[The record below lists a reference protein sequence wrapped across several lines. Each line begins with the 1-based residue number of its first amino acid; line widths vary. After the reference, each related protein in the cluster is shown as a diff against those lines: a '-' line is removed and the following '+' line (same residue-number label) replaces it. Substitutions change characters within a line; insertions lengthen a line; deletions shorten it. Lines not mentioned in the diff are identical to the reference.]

1 MKNNIITLLIIFLSI
16 SLNAQD
22 KYITRNGNINF
33 EASVATF
40 EAIKASNKSVTALL
54 NTKNGGFA
62 TLVLIRGFK
71 FKIALM
77 EEHFNENY
85 MESDDFPKATFKG
98 TLLDF
103 DLEKIKT
110 QSNEY
115 ILEGALTIHDKTQK
129 IKTLCTLKFASNK
142 ILMNG
147 VFKINLADYDIK
159 IPSIVKGK
167 ISEEVTIDLNF
178 ELSSKN

>member
-1 MKNNIITLLIIFLSI
+1 MRKNILILLTLLVSI
-16 SLNAQD
+16 SLSAQD
-22 KYITRNGNINF
+22 KYITRNGVINF

-54 NTKNGGFA
+54 NTKNGDFA

-85 MESDDFPKATFKG
+85 MESDDFPKSTFKG

-103 DLEKIKT
+103 DLEKVKT

-115 ILEGALTIHDKTQK
+115 ILEGALTIHGITKKFKT
-129 IKTLCTLKFASNK
+129 NK
-142 ILMNG
+142 
-147 VFKINLADYDIK
+147 
-159 IPSIVKGK
+159 
-167 ISEEVTIDLNF
+167 
-178 ELSSKN
+178 